1 MVVLQDIFFSKP
13 IQIAI
18 LTNSLLIKASFTSLL
33 ISSGTTT
40 MWTGQSPPKPTF
52 TGFKHI

>member
-40 MWTGQSPPKPTF
+40 MWTGQSLPKPTF